1 VKSSSKRSH
10 PITGGRPMRQLFLR
24 KMFLVGFVLVASTH
38 PAQAGK
44 RGGGD
49 GRINKLSGPTMLSYS
64 VYYRF
69 PITAVPEPGAA
80 LDFGRDRFWLSLSAG
95 FGRSID
101 NDLEYPAGL
110 DESRTVKVF
119 TFEPSIDYQ
128 FNRFEASAG
137 YLLNI
142 FYGEAFSAFGR
153 DALDLELGVRPFYAR
168 VAREG
173 LGWNN
178 LKLSL
183 LATYYTNGITGED
196 FGARPGS
203 FAVGSD
209 LVWGFQASYDF
220 F

>member
-1 VKSSSKRSH
+1 
-10 PITGGRPMRQLFLR
+10 MRQVVLG
-24 KMFLVGFVLVASTH
+24 KMFLVALALLVSTH
-38 PAQAGK
+38 PAQARQ

-64 VYYRF
+64 LYYRF
-69 PITAVPEPGAA
+69 PITSVPAPGAA

-101 NDLEYPAGL
+101 NDLEYPQGL
-110 DESRTVKVF
+110 DKSTTVKVF
-119 TFEPSIDYQ
+119 TFEPSIAYQ

-142 FYGEAFSAFGR
+142 FYGEAFPAFGR

-168 VAREG
+168 DRREG
-173 LGWNN
+173 LGWDN
-178 LKLSL
+178 LKLSV

-203 FAVGSD
+203 FAVDSD